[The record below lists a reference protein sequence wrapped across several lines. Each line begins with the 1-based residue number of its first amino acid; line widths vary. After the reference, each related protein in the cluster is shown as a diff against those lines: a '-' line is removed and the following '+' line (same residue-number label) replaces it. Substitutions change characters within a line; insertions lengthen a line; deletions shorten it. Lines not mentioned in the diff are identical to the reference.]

1 MQIHIVT
8 LNVEGNQVGAWATV
22 HVEKAE
28 ALVAKI
34 EAFYGSAE
42 DYFVGVY
49 LASVILE
56 ADIETGPTNVIGI
69 PLIDQ
74 SSQQSLF

>member
-8 LNVEGNQVGAWATV
+8 LNVDGNQVGAWATV
-22 HVEKAE
+22 HAEKAE
-28 ALVAKI
+28 AFAAKI
-34 EAFYGSAE
+34 EAFYGGAD

-56 ADIETGPTNVIGI
+56 ADIETGPTHMIGI
-69 PLIDQ
+69 PLIDR
-74 SSQQSLF
+74 SSQQALF